1 MTRFRMGAPVTA
13 PQDAPGRGS
22 KPAPSTPGEPVLKA
36 EPDDRVPRCGREAP
50 PFTAGEDVTMSDPSH
65 RFADADDIEA
75 AREQALERLED
86 MEHDDDHEAYSAGWI
101 DACVMM
107 DRILTDPEYF
117 GLQEDSDE

>member
-1 MTRFRMGAPVTA
+1 
-13 PQDAPGRGS
+13 
-22 KPAPSTPGEPVLKA
+22 
-36 EPDDRVPRCGREAP
+36 
-50 PFTAGEDVTMSDPSH
+50 MSDPSH
-65 RFADADDIEA
+65 RFADVDVALTIGLEIDADDIEA

-86 MEHDDDHEAYSAGWI
+86 MEHADDHEAYSVGWI

>member
-1 MTRFRMGAPVTA
+1 
-13 PQDAPGRGS
+13 
-22 KPAPSTPGEPVLKA
+22 
-36 EPDDRVPRCGREAP
+36 
-50 PFTAGEDVTMSDPSH
+50 MSDPSH
-65 RFADADDIEA
+65 RFADVDVALTIGLEIDADDIEA

-101 DACVMM
+101 DGVVMM